1 MATITANTRGK
12 IQQARKRLK
21 KNVAV
26 LKGARSLSASQRET
40 SLTRV
45 LIDLHHIALWRLGR
59 LSEVE

>member
-21 KNVAV
+21 KNVAG

-40 SLTRV
+40 LLTRA
-45 LIDLHHIALWRLGR
+45 LIDLHHIELWRLGR